1 MSEFMSEEY
10 AYAVARVRAKEL
22 TLLSQSDMESLI
34 SAGNYEECRRVLSDL
49 GWESDAGDTAE
60 EILKREHDKTWK
72 FAAELERDPKA
83 FQVFLY
89 ANDYHNL
96 KFAIKE
102 AATNREHPHVYID
115 RSQCVYDPQLLK
127 RAVAEHDYAALPDS
141 GMREAAKEAHE
152 TLLHTGD
159 GQMCDIIIDRAA
171 LMKIYQAGK
180 DSKDETLALYSELFV
195 ALANIKTAI
204 RGCQTGKDQS
214 FLLQAMAPCDTI
226 NVQRLS
232 KASTDGMEAIYS
244 YLEHTAYSGA
254 TPEIQKGN
262 SAFERWCDDLIIN
275 KMKPQLHNQF
285 TIGPVIA
292 YIVAKENEIKT
303 VRIILSG
310 KINQLSDEAIRE
322 RVRETYV

>member
-1 MSEFMSEEY
+1 MSDFMSEEY

-34 SAGNYEECRRVLSDL
+34 SAGNYEECRRQLADF
-49 GWESDAGDTAE
+49 GWDSEPGEAPEG
-60 EILKREHDKTWK
+60 ILKREHDKTWK
-72 FAAELERDPKA
+72 FASELERDPKV
-83 FQVFLY
+83 FRVFLY

-96 KFAIKE
+96 KVAIKE

-115 RSQCVYDPQLLK
+115 RSQCVFDPQQIK
-127 RAVAEHDYAALPDS
+127 RAVAEHDYASLPDS
-141 GMREAAKEAHE
+141 QMRDAAKEAHE

-159 GQMCDIIIDRAA
+159 GQLCDIIIDKAA

-180 DSKDETLALYSELFV
+180 ESRDETMALYSELVV
-195 ALANIKTAI
+195 ALADIKTAI

-232 KASTDGMEAIYS
+232 KASTDGMEAIYA
-244 YLEHTAYSGA
+244 YLEHTAYAGA
-254 TPEIQKGN
+254 IPEIQRGN
-262 SAFERWCDDLIIN
+262 SAFERWCDDLMIN
-275 KMKPQLHNQF
+275 KMRPQLHNQF
-285 TIGPVIA
+285 TIGPIIA